1 MENWIRSDTNP
12 HSIPF
17 LNLNAARNH
26 FIQDCPCPLVIWLP
40 DYLLRQITMGA
51 PDFVSVRSGL
61 YVFTTAPSETREV
74 IDTLKILGLTEASGM
89 LLDEKQQRLKGLEEL
104 LIRVQNLPE
113 EGRNKQDEVSVLSQL
128 ATMYYVMGRYAE
140 AEPLFIEVLDIFTR
154 TLGLEHPNTRMVTE
168 NLAKFI
174 KERNK

>member
-1 MENWIRSDTNP
+1 
-12 HSIPF
+12 
-17 LNLNAARNH
+17 
-26 FIQDCPCPLVIWLP
+26 
-40 DYLLRQITMGA
+40 
-51 PDFVSVRSGL
+51 
-61 YVFTTAPSETREV
+61 
-74 IDTLKILGLTEASGM
+74 M